1 MISEYLLGNGPPV
14 WSDDEPSF
22 LLVGGSNMVDYAAL
36 SENPQ
41 STVLAVLTETTNLF
55 LCPSFCCGFTWIL
68 QQVCAFIFLCVQHSV
83 FSPSS
88 PWKLI
93 SSLVF
98 DGFAL
103 LSFFQSLLTPNC
115 VGKKLLLS
123 CPVLQVTLDYTHHY
137 PPLSVSLPGSQIYH
151 SAVCIFVQFLMLRLM
166 GRTVTTVLSSFAF
179 QMVRCLSVFPS
190 VVTRLSFTVVQAS
203 YPLFNVYNQGQSFFI
218 Y

>member
-103 LSFFQSLLTPNC
+103 LCFFQSLLTPNC
-115 VGKKLLLS
+115 VGCCHVQSCRSHLTTLTITPPCPSLS
-123 CPVLQVTLDYTHHY
+123 QALRSITLQYA
-137 PPLSVSLPGSQIYH
+137 S
-151 SAVCIFVQFLMLRLM
+151 
-166 GRTVTTVLSSFAF
+166 LSSSW
-179 QMVRCLSVFPS
+179 C
-190 VVTRLSFTVVQAS
+190 
-203 YPLFNVYNQGQSFFI
+203 
-218 Y
+218 